1 MTPYSYPKTRHLRT
15 QSPGFYSNYR
25 SYKAHLKIEFERKCV
40 YCCQPDSIAPNA
52 NSYGVDHY
60 KPKSIFPQEATNY
73 GNLFYCCS
81 SCNTWKGNYWPK
93 PSDLLTRFIPNPCDH
108 VMFDHLRFQGASV
121 IAKSSAGEF
130 AVERLDLNDPG
141 TQGFRR
147 HLNLTITLF
156 EDRLLTAKQLFQTIT
171 SAIEK
176 ATVTQGTMQ
185 QDLAD
190 LTTEIAGL
198 ESGLARYL
206 GT

>member
-1 MTPYSYPKTRHLRT
+1 M
-15 QSPGFYSNYR
+15 
-25 SYKAHLKIEFERKCV
+25 
-40 YCCQPDSIAPNA
+40 
-52 NSYGVDHY
+52 
-60 KPKSIFPQEATNY
+60 
-73 GNLFYCCS
+73 
-81 SCNTWKGNYWPK
+81 
-93 PSDLLTRFIPNPCDH
+93 
-108 VMFDHLRFQGASV
+108 